1 MIMAAGLGTRLQP
14 YTQFLPKPLLPLMGV
29 PMIQFALDQVAEA
42 GVKEV
47 VINFHY
53 LPEVAKKSLLALD
66 HHQMK
71 VHLSDEASPSI
82 RIINN
87 KALELPIPNYG

>member
-1 MIMAAGLGTRLQP
+1 MAAGLGTRLQP